1 MCWIISTGLSH
12 LPVVFTLH
20 KQPQNPETPFHRE
33 HTGQSSE
40 TNPQVPQA
48 STGRAFGWTMGSC
61 RRYEYRIVITW
72 KVFGNFKEPCVPLGV
87 GHL

>member
-12 LPVVFTLH
+12 LPVVLMLH

-48 STGRAFGWTMGSC
+48 STGRHLAGPW
-61 RRYEYRIVITW
+61 
-72 KVFGNFKEPCVPLGV
+72 GV
-87 GHL
+87 VGDMSIG